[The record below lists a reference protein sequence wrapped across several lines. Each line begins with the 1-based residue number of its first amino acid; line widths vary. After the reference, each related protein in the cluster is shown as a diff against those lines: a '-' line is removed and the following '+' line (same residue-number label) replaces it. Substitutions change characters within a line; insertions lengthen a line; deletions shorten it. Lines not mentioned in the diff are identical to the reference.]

1 MSLLNNLI
9 EQVKANEKLNHCRFI
24 NSIHTKELDEFFKEC
39 KEHNQI
45 VYPSWISIE
54 QIYSRKKK
62 SCRAN
67 NSIVPGT
74 VFVID
79 DNQES
84 ISSRTRSKT
93 NSLPNNTQYTQISL
107 DGFINNN
114 LSNLITTN
122 DRGRGNSNSKSSRG
136 KKNNNTTNNND
147 DDDVNNNNDND
158 NQTSRSKKS
167 KKNST
172 RGKRNPFARKVFR
185 GRGRGR
191 SKGRVTKAKK

>member
-136 KKNNNTTNNND
+136 KKNNN
-147 DDDVNNNNDND
+147 NDND